1 MRTLPRIRKRNA
13 RLSDFA
19 KKKTQQSNRKSN
31 FEILQN
37 SCFER
42 IIRTYQTF
50 ENTCFKYCCLCCFIF
65 LRFSRNIKL
74 NIKYVIWKCRAAPFV
89 GFAARQVEQQL
100 LLRRHQL
107 ILRTRKCRRIS
118 SITLRRKCTDFQW
131 KIFSVCLISQWQSS
145 TKT

>member
-13 RLSDFA
+13 GLSDFA
-19 KKKTQQSNRKSN
+19 KKNKTTIQSEINFWNFTNFMFWKIHSN
-31 FEILQN
+31 IPKVWK
-37 SCFER
+37 
-42 IIRTYQTF
+42 THV
-50 ENTCFKYCCLCCFIF
+50 FKYCCFCCF

-131 KIFSVCLISQWQSS
+131 KLFSFCLISQGQSS